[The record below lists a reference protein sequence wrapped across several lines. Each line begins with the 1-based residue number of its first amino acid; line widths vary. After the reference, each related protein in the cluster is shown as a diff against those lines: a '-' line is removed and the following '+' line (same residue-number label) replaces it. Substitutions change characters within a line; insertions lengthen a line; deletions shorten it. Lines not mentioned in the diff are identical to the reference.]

1 MEDAALAAK
10 LAEKKA
16 ELSKE
21 EIDSLVSQTREL
33 KEYQET
39 PSPQEELAKIP
50 LLKRE
55 DIGTK
60 AEAIYW
66 DEKKESGV
74 TVLHH
79 NLFTAGIG
87 YLQLLF
93 DTKNVPEEDL
103 PYVGILKS
111 VLGYVDTEHYTYS
124 DLTSEI
130 YLNSGGIGISTNSYP
145 NLDNP
150 EKFTGVFTA
159 SVKVL
164 YDKIGFGPGNFR
176 RDFNAV

>member
-1 MEDAALAAK
+1 MQ
-10 LAEKKA
+10 
-16 ELSKE
+16 
-21 EIDSLVSQTREL
+21 QTRSL
-33 KEYQET
+33 KEYQEI

-60 AEAIYW
+60 AETIYW
-66 DEKKESGV
+66 DEKKEAGV

-93 DTKNVPEEDL
+93 DTRQILREDL

-111 VLGYVDTEHYTYS
+111 ILGYVDTEHYTYA
-124 DLTSEI
+124 DI
-130 YLNSGGIGISTNSYP
+130 
-145 NLDNP
+145 DQ
-150 EKFTGVFTA
+150 
-159 SVKVL
+159 
-164 YDKIGFGPGNFR
+164 
-176 RDFNAV
+176 